1 MSVPGQ
7 IKPTHKAIGAYFEAL
22 RAYHDQQVTHEGVGQ
37 VVRVSVE
44 TVRIIK
50 NLPAFEPRG
59 K

>member
-37 VVRVSVE
+37 VDSGE